1 MGLLFLSFNNIVLTI
16 PSLVKN
22 QYIKGSFVSFIQK
35 KSVSAGWVFD
45 FVNDEQVGGFY
56 TFQS

>member
-1 MGLLFLSFNNIVLTI
+1 MGLLFLSFNKIALTV

-35 KSVSAGWVFD
+35 KTVSPEWVFD
-45 FVNDEQVGGFY
+45 FGNGEQV
-56 TFQS
+56 